1 MTVQIYKVIRT
12 WPSATWVALICS
24 AGFVAGMAA
33 HRPDVT
39 TVTTN
44 VQPPTVEFKERAPV
58 IQLRKLEKN
67 LDIPVVK

>member
-1 MTVQIYKVIRT
+1 MAVQIYKVIRT
-12 WPSATWVALICS
+12 WPSAIWIALICS
-24 AGFVAGMAA
+24 AGFVAGMAV

-39 TVTTN
+39 TVTN
-44 VQPPTVEFKERAPV
+44 NIQPPKIEVKERAPV